1 MRDTIWRIIPIILGG
16 LLFLAALL
24 STSPVMVD
32 AAPPLSITETSTAEP
47 PTRTPTNTP
56 VVPPTN
62 TPVIPPPDSPDALP
76 DLVLTKAVAPS
87 VVQVGDQVVYTLT
100 VSNTGGA
107 PAVDVTVDDPL
118 PPFLR
123 LIEATAS
130 TGTVQTAGNQVRVTL
145 PTLAP
150 GETVTI
156 TIRAA
161 VTAPPTPPD
170 NRNLAT
176 TRTSSSEIT
185 TENNTSSATIVPPL
199 PDLVLTKAVAPSV
212 VQVGDQVVYTLTV
225 SNTGGAPAVDV
236 TVDDP
241 LPPFLRLIE
250 ATASTG
256 TVQTA
261 GNQVRVTLPTL
272 APGETV
278 TITIRAAVTAPP
290 TPPDNRNL
298 ATTRTSSSEITTENN
313 TSSATIN
320 SPPPAT
326 LPLTSGYPVRQMFAL
341 IGLALLAIG
350 MGTLLRHRSSL

>member
-1 MRDTIWRIIPIILGG
+1 
-16 LLFLAALL
+16 
-24 STSPVMVD
+24 
-32 AAPPLSITETSTAEP
+32 
-47 PTRTPTNTP
+47 
-56 VVPPTN
+56 
-62 TPVIPPPDSPDALP
+62 
-76 DLVLTKAVAPS
+76 
-87 VVQVGDQVVYTLT
+87 
-100 VSNTGGA
+100 
-107 PAVDVTVDDPL
+107 
-118 PPFLR
+118 
-123 LIEATAS
+123 
-130 TGTVQTAGNQVRVTL
+130 
-145 PTLAP
+145 
-150 GETVTI
+150 
-156 TIRAA
+156 
-161 VTAPPTPPD
+161 
-170 NRNLAT
+170 